1 MLGIGQDAAEAA
13 MSCRDGG
20 GSMSIVSMRGVRPHV
35 ACRSAIAVALT
46 SMLGVLAPAA
56 QAFDFQDGRLQ
67 IHGFFEEQIRAL
79 SEDFSGIDDTN
90 LAQWYNVLSIETE
103 YDFAPDGFGPF
114 DILSGF
120 ARVEVRYDC
129 VWTRG
134 CGMFPSVDGFGD
146 RVATL
151 PNYKT
156 DGRRSGLSGSLS
168 IADQPNPNGL
178 FSNTARFTRV
188 RYEPFLD
195 LRTQSSNNPLNCD
208 LNPDPALR
216 YRCRSI
222 YSHRNGRTPMRLD
235 QVDGFTG
242 LFAVAGSNRT
252 FEANG
257 NVSEPFVDGSFW
269 TARNDDPAYFYF
281 SNQSNCR
288 FGSRRTPGGANGIAN
303 QILGPLNMQCR
314 VDATGALVNKPN
326 PFNPGDLNPITVDP
340 NLSGGGRLIGGTGAL
355 PGRPASELLQGQQG
369 QRGISQGVF
378 YPSGA
383 FRRFLD
389 SGDASNFDQNFSQA
403 ELAFNRGGSQ
413 QDEKE
418 FKEGYLDME
427 FFDSRLWVRAGK
439 QNIVWGKTE
448 LFRTTDQFN
457 PVDLAL
463 ASLPSLEEARI
474 ALWSVRGVWSFYDV
488 GPLEDLR
495 LELAANLDDFE
506 PADIGRCGEP
516 FTAMVACNKTTALW
530 AHGLFGVALAGETR
544 PDSWWEDASG
554 LEYGARVE
562 FRAGRFSFQIM
573 DFYGYEDLPYVKRI
587 NSFENRKDLNT
598 GRPLKARATGSCVT
612 GFDGACLPL
621 ASNLSLGPTDPKSAD
636 PLANSGA
643 LPPGIGDPETRRTTL
658 ENMSANIQIFATIC
672 ATSIGFSSDTDPAAC
687 GQSVFNSQV
696 LLPPVFPPNYADP
709 TSRKTAGTVASLLSN
724 TLAGNNLAKITV
736 QNFFTNGAIV
746 PYVRLNLDPC
756 DFYLSTNDGNC
767 SSTLGRAP
775 TAGFGGGPGPGG
787 QYPLRTLNQVL
798 TDEQESLL
806 GCGPFWGT
814 DCEADGVDLLNAEA
828 SVIMQSFPG
837 VEGNYGRT
845 VRDNGL
851 LGYCVGCFDSN
862 GNMMP
867 VPGTYTFDA
876 NNPASRWD
884 GRKLVILPGARGPA
898 NPGYN
903 PLVDGCVGPG
913 PYGCNVGDVVNGVA
927 RTVVPD
933 SLTIPFYDDPAAGVV
948 NGFGP
953 AAGLP
958 FQSEMAALSWNY
970 LLTLVAF
977 SRAPSETNPRQPAL
991 DQFDPQNPTSLATGQ
1006 CSYRQPQYCSSVIS
1020 FFSISGAQRNSVRAG
1035 GSGQFGRRDFQW
1047 HAGGEGVLDYQKRN
1061 VLGFSTDFAEDF
1073 TKSNW
1078 GIETTWISNVRFTD
1092 NDSMQGVNTADTFNL
1107 TVSVDRPTFINF
1119 LNPNRTFFFN
1129 SQIFMQYINNYQG
1142 GFVNNGPFNMLGTF
1156 TVQTGYMQDR
1166 LLPNVTFVYDVNSNS
1181 GAALPGITYRFT
1193 ESFSATVGVNFFWGR
1208 WEYEDM
1214 PIAPLGTVGSESG
1227 SLAYRDG
1234 VENGLS
1240 VVRERDEAYLRI
1252 RYTF

>member
-1 MLGIGQDAAEAA
+1 MLGIGRATPGTVSSVA
-13 MSCRDGG
+13 MGE
-20 GSMSIVSMRGVRPHV
+20 GSMSTISWRGVRPHV
-35 ACRSAIAVALT
+35 ARGRVIAVALAWI
-46 SMLGVLAPAA
+46 LAGVAQPAR
-56 QAFDFQDGRLQ
+56 AFDFQDGRLQ
-67 IHGFFEEQIRAL
+67 IHGFFEEQIRAMG
-79 SEDFSGIDDTN
+79 EDFSWSDDID
-90 LAQWYNVLSIETE
+90 LVQWYNVLSIETE

-129 VWTRG
+129 IWTRG
-134 CGMFPSVDGFGD
+134 CGMFPSVNSFGD
-146 RVATL
+146 RVAHL
-151 PNYKT
+151 PGYKT

-168 IADQPNPNGL
+168 IADQENPNGL
-178 FSNTARFTRV
+178 LSNTARFTRV
-188 RYEPFLD
+188 RYQPFLD
-195 LRTQSSNNPLNCD
+195 PRTQSPNNPLNCA
-208 LNPDPALR
+208 LNTDPATR
-216 YRCRSI
+216 FRCRSI
-222 YSHRNGRTPMRLD
+222 YAPENGRRPMRLD
-235 QVDGFTG
+235 QVDGFAG
-242 LFAVAGSNRT
+242 LYAVAGSNRT
-252 FEANG
+252 FEASG
-257 NVSEPFVDGSFW
+257 DVSEPFFDGSFW

-288 FGSRRTPGGANGIAN
+288 FGSRRTPGGANGIGS
-303 QILGPLNMQCR
+303 QILGPLNMGCR
-314 VDATGALVNKPN
+314 IDPTGALINKPN
-326 PFNPGDLNPITVDP
+326 PFNPSDPNPIIVDA
-340 NLSGGGRLIGGTGAL
+340 NTGQLRGGVGEL
-355 PGRPASELLQGQQG
+355 PGRPASELLQGQ
-369 QRGISQGVF
+369 RGSTGTSQGVF
-378 YPSGA
+378 YPSNA
-383 FRRFLD
+383 FRRFLRD
-389 SGDASNFDQNFSQA
+389 GKSTTFDQNFSQA

-495 LELAANLDDFE
+495 VELAANLDDFE

-516 FTAMVACNKTTALW
+516 FTALVACNKTTALW
-530 AHGLFGVALAGETR
+530 AHGIFGVALAGEGR
-544 PDSWWEDASG
+544 PESWWKDASG
-554 LEYGARVE
+554 LEYGGRVE

-573 DFYGYEDLPYVKRI
+573 DFYGYEDLPYVNRI
-587 NSFENRKDLNT
+587 TSYERRVDLET
-598 GRPLKARATGSCVT
+598 GRPVKVRSRERCIT
-612 GFDGACLPL
+612 GFESGCLPL
-621 ASNLSLGPTDPKSAD
+621 HSNLSLGPADPKSAD
-636 PLANSGA
+636 LLANSGA
-643 LPPGIGDPETRRTTL
+643 LPPVVGTEATRRETL
-658 ENMSANIQIFATIC
+658 ENLSANIQIFATIC
-672 ATSIGFSSDTDPAAC
+672 ATSIGFASDTDPGAC

-696 LLPPVFPPNYADP
+696 QLPPTFPPIFAP
-709 TSRKTAGTVASLLSN
+709 AAARKGAGTVASLLSN
-724 TLAGNNLAKITV
+724 TLAGNLAARTTV
-736 QNFFTNGAIV
+736 QNFFTTGAVV

-756 DFYLSTNDGNC
+756 DRFLSTNDGNC
-767 SSTLGRAP
+767 SGILGRAP
-775 TAGFGGGPGPGG
+775 TTGFGGLPGPGA
-787 QYPLRTLNQVL
+787 QFPQRTLNQVL

-837 VEGNYGRT
+837 IEGDYGNT

-851 LGYCVGCFDSN
+851 LGYCIGCIDSN
-862 GNMMP
+862 GNLMP
-867 VPGTYTFDA
+867 VPGTLAFNG
-876 NNPASRWD
+876 NNPGARWD
-884 GRKLVILPGARGPA
+884 GKKLVILPGARGPGDA
-898 NPGYN
+898 NYT
-903 PLVDGCVGPG
+903 PLQDGCVGPG
-913 PYGCNVGDVVNGVA
+913 PFGCNVGDVVNGVA
-927 RTVVPD
+927 R
-933 SLTIPFYDDPAAGVV
+933 SIPADALLIPVYNDPAAGVV

-958 FQSEMAALSWNY
+958 FRSEMAALSWNY
-970 LLTLVAF
+970 LQTLVAF
-977 SRAPSETNPRQPAL
+977 SRAPSETTPRQPAF
-991 DQFDPQNPTSLATGQ
+991 DQFDPLNPTSRVPGQ
-1006 CSYRQPQYCSSVIS
+1006 CSYVQPQYCSSVIS

-1035 GSGQFGRRDFQW
+1035 GNGQFGRRDFQW
-1047 HAGGEGVLDYQKRN
+1047 HAGGEGVLEYQKRN
-1061 VLGFSTDFAEDF
+1061 VLGFSTDFAEDV

-1092 NDSMQGVNTADTFNL
+1092 NDSLQGVNTADTFNL
-1107 TVSVDRPTFINF
+1107 TISVDRPTFINF

-1129 SQIFMQYINNYQG
+1129 SQIFMQYINNYKG

-1193 ESFSATVGVNFFWGR
+1193 ESFSATVGMNFFWGR
-1208 WEYEDM
+1208 WEYEDSA
-1214 PIAPLGTVGSESG
+1214 IAPLGTVGSESG
-1227 SLAYRDG
+1227 SKAYQDG